1 MASALDCTPHFYPPY
16 NLLKKE
22 MHEYDV
28 EMVEETE
35 YDDVQVAHGRRN
47 NPLFMAEVFAQVKL
61 KQEKI

>member
-1 MASALDCTPHFYPPY
+1 
-16 NLLKKE
+16 

-35 YDDVQVAHGRRN
+35 YDDVQVGHGGRN
-47 NPLFMAEVFAQVKL
+47 NPLFMSEVFAQVKL